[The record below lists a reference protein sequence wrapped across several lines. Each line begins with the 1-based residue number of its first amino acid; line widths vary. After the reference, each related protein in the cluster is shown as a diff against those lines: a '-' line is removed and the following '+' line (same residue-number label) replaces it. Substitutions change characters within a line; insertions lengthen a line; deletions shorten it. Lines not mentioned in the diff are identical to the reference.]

1 MPGTVSIIRPSD
13 EQLMAI
19 WEQQS
24 TAPITYKHE
33 GMTRGGP
40 QRGFRH
46 HRSSVSLATGS
57 FDAAKEALR
66 NWGAQRGA
74 GFGVYPERPVA
85 RGMTVLV
92 YGRLGP
98 LYTSVCC
105 RVVYVVD
112 DKDRWGFAYGT
123 LPHHAERGEESF
135 TVSNDKDGTVTF
147 TVESLSRPASALA
160 RLGSPMARVVQKRMT
175 QRYLDAI
182 RHAVE
187 T

>member
-1 MPGTVSIIRPSD
+1 MPGTVSITRPSD
-13 EQLMAI
+13 ERLMAI

-24 TAPITYKHE
+24 TAPITYKDE
-33 GMTRGGP
+33 GMTQGGP
-40 QRGFRH
+40 HRGFRH
-46 HRSSVSLATGS
+46 HRSSISLPTGT
-57 FDAAKEALR
+57 FDAAREAVR
-66 NWGAQRGA
+66 TWGAQRGA

-135 TVSNDKDGTVTF
+135 VVSTDKEGNVTF
-147 TVESLSRPASALA
+147 TVESLSRPASPLA
-160 RLGSPMARVVQKRMT
+160 RLGAPITRVIQNRMT
-175 QRYLDAI
+175 RRYLDAI
-182 RHAVE
+182 RRAVE